1 MRQPYDLIL
10 NAVHK
15 TWQESLIAVNP
26 VGEATDTVRDTV
38 EAVVEGAMISNVNAD
53 VFSAVAAVVRRSP

>member
-15 TWQESLIAVNP
+15 TWQESLIAVNT
-26 VGEATDTVRDTV
+26 VGEATDTLRDTV
-38 EAVVEGAMISNVNAD
+38 EAVVEGAAVPNVNAE